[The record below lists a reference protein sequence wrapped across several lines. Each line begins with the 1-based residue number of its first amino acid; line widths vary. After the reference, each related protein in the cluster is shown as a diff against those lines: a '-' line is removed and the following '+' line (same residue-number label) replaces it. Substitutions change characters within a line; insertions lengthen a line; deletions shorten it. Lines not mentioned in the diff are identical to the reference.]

1 MRHPEGA
8 MLEGALYLV
17 SSFWL
22 GAVHAATPGHGKT
35 VSAAY
40 LVGARG
46 RPTDALAL
54 GIFVTLAHTS
64 GIILF
69 ALIAALGSTVLSQR
83 SESYVALAT
92 ALLMV
97 GVGAWMLLGA
107 WRQAGHTS
115 EAGHAHEADHAHQP
129 DHDRLVNSTKAA
141 HAPAVAHAGLAPA
154 PAAQAQAHRQADE
167 AAHHHPAGR
176 ARVGVHRHGW
186 GLPHSHAHH
195 VALGA
200 DTRPS
205 WGLLLG
211 LGLAGGLLPDPA
223 ALAVLLAALASG
235 KLVLGLLTVLVF
247 SLGFASVLV
256 LVGALVG
263 QAGRLALGW
272 FNERVVQRLQLA
284 TAGVIVLVGSIMTL
298 GAWQQLATLQ

>member
-1 MRHPEGA
+1 

-40 LVGARG
+40 LVGTRG

-64 GIILF
+64 GIIVF
-69 ALIAALGSTVLSQR
+69 AAIAAVGSTILSQR
-83 SESYVALAT
+83 SESYVSLVT

-97 GVGAWMLLGA
+97 GVGVWMLTSR
-107 WRQAGHTS
+107 WRRDRHHM
-115 EAGHAHEADHAHQP
+115 HADGPE
-129 DHDRLVNSTKAA
+129 HD
-141 HAPAVAHAGLAPA
+141 
-154 PAAQAQAHRQADE
+154 
-167 AAHHHPAGR
+167 HHHHVELP
-176 ARVGVHRHGW
+176 VGE
-186 GLPHSHAHH
+186 
-195 VALGA
+195 
-200 DTRPS
+200 RPS

-223 ALAVLLAALASG
+223 ALAVLLAAIASG

-256 LVGALVG
+256 LVGAVAGQVG
-263 QAGRLALGW
+263 RVALGW
-272 FNERVVQRLQLA
+272 FKPAALA
-284 TAGVIVLVGSIMTL
+284 WLEVATGVVIVVVGCAMTV
-298 GAWQQLATLQ
+298 GAWRQLG

>member
-1 MRHPEGA
+1 

-64 GIILF
+64 GIIVF
-69 ALIAALGSTVLSQR
+69 AAIAAVGSTFLSQR
-83 SESYVALAT
+83 SESYVSLVT
-92 ALLMV
+92 ALFMV
-97 GVGAWMLLGA
+97 GVGVWMLTSR
-107 WRQAGHTS
+107 WRRRV
-115 EAGHAHEADHAHQP
+115 HAHVSEPGH
-129 DHDRLVNSTKAA
+129 
-141 HAPAVAHAGLAPA
+141 
-154 PAAQAQAHRQADE
+154 E
-167 AAHHHPAGR
+167 HHHHHHAELL
-176 ARVGVHRHGW
+176 VG
-186 GLPHSHAHH
+186 
-195 VALGA
+195 
-200 DTRPS
+200 DRPS

-223 ALAVLLAALASG
+223 ALAVLLAAIGSG
-235 KLVLGLLTVLVF
+235 KLVLGLVTVLVF

-256 LVGALVG
+256 LVGAVVG
-263 QAGRLALGW
+263 QVGRVALGW
-272 FNERVVQRLQLA
+272 VKPALLDWLEVGTGA
-284 TAGVIVLVGSIMTL
+284 VIVVVGCAMTL
-298 GAWQQLATLQ
+298 GAWRQLG